1 MRLFRRKSADPIEAD
16 LTPMIDM
23 TFQLIAFFMVVI
35 NFSEADQ
42 NERIHLPASQLA
54 KPPDVPFENPIT
66 LQLTRPDN
74 GHPSMVLFGGKE
86 VPLGQV
92 RPLLNREKQFLALR
106 KQKPS
111 AATVIIRA
119 DADAETGTVQKLIKI
134 CQEVGFEKFALRAKQ
149 EGSHYSNQGK
159 T

>member
-1 MRLFRRKSADPIEAD
+1 MRLFRRKSSAPIEAD

-42 NERIHLPASQLA
+42 NERIHLPSSQLA

-66 LQLTRPDN
+66 LQLTRPTDDR
-74 GHPSMVLFGGKE
+74 PSTVLFAGKE
-86 VPLGQV
+86 VPVGQV

-111 AATVIIRA
+111 SATVIIRA
-119 DADAETGTVQKLIKI
+119 DANAETGTVQQLIKI

-149 EGSHYSNQGK
+149 EGELYDHQGK